1 MNSIPVKAINL
12 SKEMGIDVLYDNYEY
27 KLLATVNTQDRT
39 ENLSDLVNKHLKD
52 GWKLYGDLGI
62 SLNGGSDQLT
72 ALFKYQAVIRKL
84 PAKGGNRTRRNR

>member
-1 MNSIPVKAINL
+1 MNSVPVKAVNL

-27 KLLATVNTQDRT
+27 KQLSS
-39 ENLSDLVNKHLKD
+39 NLHRPPYDMGTLINMNLKD

>member
-27 KLLATVNTQDRT
+27 KLLSGGGYYGDI
-39 ENLSDLVNKHLKD
+39 DKPINKHIQE
-52 GWKLYGDLGI
+52 GWKLYGNLVVVH
-62 SLNGGSDQLT
+62 NGGQGNNST
-72 ALFKYQAVIRKL
+72 IYQYQGMIRKL

>member
-27 KLLATVNTQDRT
+27 KIVEGMLKGTLNLIHTNINTYIQ
-39 ENLSDLVNKHLKD
+39 N
-52 GWKLYGDLGI
+52 GWKLYGELI
-62 SLNGGSDQLT
+62 MNGTGT
-72 ALFKYQAVIRKL
+72 VCYQAMIRKL